1 MAVQCDVFVFA
12 RLPQIKYRTV
22 MDNQSQ
28 FRAAPLIN
36 HRAVDLLRCSLCGS
50 PVHGQHYR

>member
-1 MAVQCDVFVFA
+1 MEVQCNFRVFP

-28 FRAAPLIN
+28 FRAVSLIN
-36 HRAVDLLRCSLCGS
+36 HRVVDFLRCSQCGS
-50 PVHGQHYR
+50 PVHGLHYR

>member
-28 FRAAPLIN
+28 FRAVSLIN
-36 HRAVDLLRCSLCGS
+36 HRVVDFLRCSPCGS